1 MAEQDRTIKH
11 LLIVCVWQKGA
22 DALLSEYRDLE
33 TSLPKVENLEV
44 LVLTKDEL
52 MKRFKATVQEN
63 EATTNQINTVC
74 HNIGSLV
81 NKQVHLYIDEV
92 WVTVPKTFSAHL
104 SMVCIL
110 NQHPNISLLTSFIPS
125 QTLMM

>member
-22 DALLSEYRDLE
+22 DALLCEYRDLE
-33 TSLPKVENLEV
+33 TSLPMVENLEV

-74 HNIGSLV
+74 HNIGSIV
-81 NKQVHLYIDEV
+81 NNKQVHIYIDEV

-104 SMVCIL
+104 SMVYIL
-110 NQHPNISLLTSFIPS
+110 DQYLVANIFHP
-125 QTLMM
+125 

>member
-22 DALLSEYRDLE
+22 DALISEYRDLE

-74 HNIGSLV
+74 HNIDLIV
-81 NKQVHLYIDEV
+81 KDKQVHLYIDEV
-92 WVTVPKTFSAHL
+92 WVTVPKTYSAHMTPV
-104 SMVCIL
+104 STCKIYS
-110 NQHPNISLLTSFIPS
+110 IR
-125 QTLMM
+125 

>member
-1 MAEQDRTIKH
+1 MADPDRTTKH

-22 DALLSEYRDLE
+22 DALLCEYRDLE

-44 LVLTKDEL
+44 IVVTKDEL

-74 HNIGSLV
+74 QNIGALV
-81 NKQVHLYIDEV
+81 TNKQVHLYIDEV
-92 WVTVPKTFSAHL
+92 WVTVPKTYSAHL
-104 SMVCIL
+104 TMV
-110 NQHPNISLLTSFIPS
+110 SVFS
-125 QTLMM
+125 